1 MTRRGYLDGSRY
13 PRTRVGGFFKLAVFT
28 QACSMSAM
36 SNTQHTAEQFVSK
49 IASTFDFATATEATI
64 ESKTVPAIEAEGA
77 VYAITNIGDPLM
89 VSGDQAAEVTKQ
101 VDGVT
106 VGVFSKSVH
115 RSLTFPHRK
124 DFFDNVSHYAVGQNI
139 NFSDISPE
147 EMARRRD
154 LTGRLIEVTESIYSE
169 VFWIETREDVYDTL
183 NEGADEP
190 REDFDIY
197 FVADWK
203 HIDQIEKFVSDVESG
218 LREEEEEEY
227 EDEFETSM
235 DRFER
240 LTGANV
246 WCIPMGLNH
255 AVEATVDSYAYAEP
269 STMTDVTI
277 VDYSGY

>member
-1 MTRRGYLDGSRY
+1 
-13 PRTRVGGFFKLAVFT
+13 
-28 QACSMSAM
+28 MSAM
-36 SNTQHTAEQFVSK
+36 SNTQYTAEQFVSK

-64 ESKTVPAIEAEGA
+64 ESKTVPAINADGA
-77 VYAITNIGDPLM
+77 VYAITNIGDSLM
-89 VSGDQAAEVTKQ
+89 VGDQVAEVTKQ
-101 VDGVT
+101 VDGNT

-115 RSLTFPHRK
+115 RSLSFPHRK

-139 NFSDISPE
+139 NFSGISDE
-147 EMARRRD
+147 EVSRRRD
-154 LTGRLIEVTESIYSE
+154 LTDRLIEVTESIYSE
-169 VFWIETREDVYDTL
+169 VFWVETREDVYDTL

-218 LREEEEEEY
+218 LREEEEEY

-240 LTGANV
+240 LTGMSA
-246 WCIPMGLNH
+246 WSIPVGLNY
-255 AVEATVDSYAYAEP
+255 AADATVDSYAYAEP